1 MNGRL
6 LAWISALA
14 YLGMGLVFLFW
25 LPDWLLGVRYVNA
38 NALNGSRTMVSGLC
52 LAMGAMGTYL
62 VLQKQ
67 YRTAIVLGLFGML
80 GLAASR
86 FYGMIVDNAWGID
99 QLIHFTLELIVSLL
113 TLIYLELVR
122 AGKKH

>member
-25 LPDWLLGVRYVNA
+25 LPDWLLGVSYVNA

-52 LAMGAMGTYL
+52 LAIGGMGIYL
-62 VLQKQ
+62 AWLKQ
-67 YRTAIVLGLFGML
+67 YRLAIVLGLFGML
-80 GLAASR
+80 GLASSR
-86 FYGMIVDNAWGID
+86 FYGMIVDHAWGID
-99 QLIHFTLELIVSLL
+99 QLVHFTLELTVSLL

-122 AGKKH
+122 TK